1 MLKSSR
7 KQPAAVLG
15 ALSHGDMP
23 ELDQALSANDPF
35 APGGQSDDAK
45 MPRVHLPKRTIV
57 RLAGATSLRGG
68 VGSASSQCD

>member
-15 ALSHGDMP
+15 ALSHSDIP
-23 ELDQALSANDPF
+23 LFDQALSANYPF
-35 APGGQSDDAK
+35 VPGRQSDDAK
-45 MPRVHLPKRTIV
+45 MPRVHLSKRTIV
-57 RLAGATSLRGG
+57 LLAGATSFRGG